1 MIKNYLKI
9 AFRNIYRNKIYSFIN
24 IFGLAIGM
32 ACSILILLWVQEE
45 LRYDD
50 FHEKGDDIYQAYL
63 KATKDDQVG
72 YQSTTSPAIAGIL
85 KNEYPEVIE
94 TVRLGTLG
102 EIVFK
107 YKDKILLEDQGAAA
121 DPAIFDIFTFPFLK
135 GNAKTA
141 LTQPF
146 SIVLTEDL
154 AKKYFESEDPI
165 GKMVKLNNTFDF
177 KVTGVMKNVPPNSNQ
192 QFDFLVPFTF
202 LKELGNDIQGT
213 PFYPCS
219 YFTYNLLQKN
229 TSADELNAKVK
240 ERLISEGKEIIF
252 EIYLIPL
259 TETYLL
265 DTGGTQRLYI
275 FSVIAIVILI
285 IASINFMNL
294 ATAKSFNR
302 SKEIG
307 MRKVAGA
314 QRSQIIKQF
323 LGESFLLTLIAL
335 FFAIIF
341 GEIALTYFNE
351 YAGSRIVIDLLD
363 IKFIG
368 SLISVV
374 LITSIVAGMYPAI
387 FLSSFNPVSLF
398 KDRAKSGSRKTLL
411 RKSLVIL
418 QFVLSI
424 FFIICTIIISNQ
436 INYVQNFNLGMN
448 KDNIVYVR
456 LEGDVQNK
464 FSLVKNEL
472 IKNPNISSVCSA
484 SLLPNAIRSGSYFQ
498 WGVNDD
504 HSRRICY
511 TYVSSDYL
519 KTFEMQMAGG
529 RFYSHDFLTDTEDAI
544 IVNEAAIKKIGME
557 SLVNQPF
564 YFGNNYKNLI
574 GVIKD
579 FQHNSVLNI
588 PPEPVALFLRP
599 EGNQYLFAKINSEIK
614 DIHTLTATV
623 NFIKSICNQFSP
635 DRPLKYNFL
644 NDYTYDRERTMQASH
659 TMILFSTF
667 LAILISSL
675 GLFGLSSFMIEGRTK
690 EIGIRK
696 ALGSSIANILMLI
709 SKEFIKW
716 VIIAGLIACPLAW
729 YAMSEWLQQFAHQVD
744 IGFIVFFIAAGIAL
758 IISFIT
764 ISTQSIKAAIANPIK
779 SLRYE

>member
-9 AFRNIYRNKIYSFIN
+9 AFRNIYRNKIYSSIN
-24 IFGLAIGM
+24 IFGLAVGM
-32 ACSILILLWVQEE
+32 ACSILILLWVQEKVG
-45 LRYDD
+45 YDD
-50 FHEKGDDIYQAYL
+50 FHKKGDQIYQAYL
-63 KATKDDQVG
+63 KGTKDDQVNF
-72 YQSTTSPAIAGIL
+72 QSTTSPAIAGIL

-94 TVRLGTLG
+94 TVRLGPIG

-107 YKDKILLEDQGAAA
+107 YGDKIILENQGTAA
-121 DPAIFDIFTFPFLK
+121 DPTIFDIFTFPFIK
-135 GNAKTA
+135 GNAATA
-141 LTQPF
+141 LSQPF
-146 SIVLTEDL
+146 SIVLTENF
-154 AKKYFESEDPI
+154 AEKYFGSEDPI
-165 GKMVKLNNTFDF
+165 GKMVKINNAFDF
-177 KVTGVMKNVPPNSNQ
+177 KVTGVINNAPSNSYQ
-192 QFDFLVPFTF
+192 QFDFLVPFKF

-213 PFYPCS
+213 PFYPCR

-229 TSADELNAKVK
+229 TSADELNAKVR
-240 ERLISEGKEIIF
+240 ERLISEGKEITF

-275 FSVIAIVILI
+275 FSVIAIVILV

-335 FFAIIF
+335 IFAIIF
-341 GEIALTYFNE
+341 GEISLTYFNE

-368 SLISVV
+368 SLLAVV
-374 LITSIVAGMYPAI
+374 IVTSIIAGIYPSI

-398 KDRAKSGSRKTLL
+398 KDRVKTGSRKTML
-411 RKSLVIL
+411 RKSLVIM
-418 QFVLSI
+418 QFALSI

-448 KDNIVYVR
+448 KDNNVYVR
-456 LEGDVQNK
+456 LDGDIQNK
-464 FSLVKNEL
+464 FGLVKNEL
-472 IKNPNISSVCSA
+472 IKNPDIYSVCSA
-484 SLLPNAIRSGSYFQ
+484 SLLPNAIRSGSFFQ
-498 WGVNDD
+498 WGLNDD
-504 HSRRICY
+504 HSRRMCH
-511 TYVSSDYL
+511 TYVSYDYL
-519 KTFEMQMAGG
+519 KTFDMQMADG
-529 RFYSHDFLTDTEDAI
+529 RFYSKDFSTDSENAI
-544 IVNEAAIKKIGME
+544 IVNEAAIKKVGLE
-557 SLVNQPF
+557 SPVNKPF
-564 YFGNNYKNLI
+564 YFVKDYVNLI
-574 GVIKD
+574 GVVKD
-579 FQHNSVLNI
+579 FQHNSVLNT
-588 PPEPVALFLRP
+588 PPEALALLLRP
-599 EGNQYLFAKINSEIK
+599 EGNEYLFAKINPEIS
-614 DIHTLTATV
+614 DIHTITSTV
-623 NFIKSICNQFSP
+623 NYIKSVCDKFSP
-635 DRPLKYNFL
+635 ERPLQYNFL
-644 NDYTYDRERTMQASH
+644 NDYTYDRERSMEASH
-659 TMILFSTF
+659 TLIFYSTF
-667 LAILISSL
+667 LAILISAL

-709 SKEFIKW
+709 SKEFVKW

-729 YAMSEWLQQFAHQVD
+729 YAMNEWLQQFAHQ
-744 IGFIVFFIAAGIAL
+744 IEIRYIVFFIAAGIAL
-758 IISFIT
+758 IISLIT
-764 ISTQSIKAAIANPIK
+764 ISTQSIKAATANPIE

>member
-24 IFGLAIGM
+24 VFGLAVGM

-45 LRYDD
+45 LSYDD
-50 FHEKGDDIYQAYL
+50 FHANGDEIYQAYL
-63 KATKDDQVG
+63 KTTRDDNIG
-72 YQSTTSPAIAGIL
+72 FQSTTSPAIAGIL
-85 KNEYPEVIE
+85 KNEYPEIIE
-94 TVRLGTLG
+94 TVRLGALG
-102 EIVFK
+102 EMVFK
-107 YKDKILLEDQGAAA
+107 YEDKILLENQGTAA
-121 DPAIFDIFTFPFLK
+121 DPAIFDVFTFPFIK
-135 GNAKTA
+135 GDEATA
-141 LTQPF
+141 LNQPF
-146 SIVLTEDL
+146 SIVLTQDYAE
-154 AKKYFESEDPI
+154 KYFGKIDPI
-165 GKMVKLNNTFDF
+165 GKMVKLNNAFDF
-177 KVTGVMKNVPPNSNQ
+177 KVTGVIKDVPANSYKK
-192 QFDFLVPFTF
+192 FDFLVPFTF
-202 LKELGNDIQGT
+202 LKELGKDIEGT

-219 YFTYNLLQKN
+219 YFTFNLLQKN
-229 TSADELNAKVK
+229 TSIDELNAKVR
-240 ERLISEGKEIIF
+240 ERLIAEGKEITF
-252 EIYLIPL
+252 EIHLISL

-323 LGESFLLTLIAL
+323 LGESFLLTFIAL
-335 FFAIIF
+335 IFAIIF
-341 GEIALTYFNE
+341 GEISITYFNE
-351 YAGSRIVIDLLD
+351 YTSSRIVIDLLD
-363 IKFIG
+363 ISFIG
-368 SLISVV
+368 SLLAVV
-374 LITSIVAGMYPAI
+374 FVTSIVAGMYPAI

-398 KDRAKSGSRKTLL
+398 KDRAKSGSRKTML

-418 QFVLSI
+418 QFALSI

-436 INYVQNFNLGMN
+436 INYVQDFNLGMN

-464 FSLVKNEL
+464 FDLVKNEL
-472 IKNPNISSVCSA
+472 IRNPDIYSVCSA

-504 HSRRICY
+504 HSRRMCY

-519 KTFEMQMAGG
+519 KIFDMQMADG
-529 RFYSHDFLTDTEDAI
+529 RFYSRDFLTDSEDAI
-544 IVNEAAIKKIGME
+544 IVNETAIKKIGME
-557 SLVNQPF
+557 SPVNQPF
-564 YFGNNYKNLI
+564 YFGDKYKNLI

-599 EGNQYLFAKINSEIK
+599 EGNQYLFAKINPEIT
-614 DIHTLTATV
+614 DIQTLTTTV
-623 NFIKSICNQFSP
+623 NFIKSVCNQFST

-644 NDYTYDRERTMQASH
+644 NDYTYDRERSMQASH
-659 TMILFSTF
+659 TLILFSTF
-667 LAILISSL
+667 LAILISAL

-709 SKEFIKW
+709 SKEFFKW
-716 VIIAGLIACPLAW
+716 VIVAGLVACPLAW
-729 YAMSEWLQQFAHQVD
+729 YAMNEWLQQFAHQVE
-744 IGFIVFFIAAGIAL
+744 IGYIVFFMAAGVAL
-758 IISFIT
+758 IISLIT
-764 ISTQSIKAAIANPIK
+764 ISTQSIKAATANPIK